1 MYLIEIIML
10 PKDLTKDL
18 KDRLKSINGQ
28 VEGIIKMLDK
38 SDNPAQ
44 ILNQF
49 KAVNKGFEKAQHLL
63 LDEVF
68 RKTLAIK
75 IAEALETC
83 PGNCGQEEKIATI
96 RKQFPNL
103 NLYELTDKMKEIESI
118 YEFLQTNTEKNMQT
132 ITLTIDNMV
141 CQGCAEK
148 ITDILEELEGIEKVK
163 TKAIQKSVR
172 VEFNPEKINE
182 SEIETAL
189 TKSGYEPK
197 KAVI

>member
-1 MYLIEIIML
+1 ML

-18 KDRLKSINGQ
+18 KDRLKGINGQ
-28 VEGIIKMLDK
+28 VDGVIKMLDN

-49 KAVNKGFEKAQHLL
+49 KAINKGFEKAQHLL

-68 RKTLAIK
+68 RKALAIK

-103 NLYELTDKMKEIESI
+103 NLYELTDKMKEIETI
-118 YEFLQTNTEKNMQT
+118 YEFLQINTKENMQT
-132 ITLTIDNMV
+132 LALTIDNMV

-148 ITDILEELEGIEKVK
+148 ITNILNELEGIKKVK
-163 TKAIQKSVR
+163 TKAMQKSVR
-172 VEFNPEKINE
+172 VEFNPYKINE

>member
-1 MYLIEIIML
+1 ML

-18 KDRLKSINGQ
+18 KDRLKNINGQ
-28 VEGIIKMLDK
+28 VEGLLNMLDK

-49 KAVNKGFEKAQHLL
+49 KAVNKGFEKAQYLL

-96 RKQFPNL
+96 RQQFPNL
-103 NLYELTDKMKEIESI
+103 NLYELTDKMEEIESI

-132 ITLTIDNMV
+132 ITLKIDNMV

-148 ITDILEELEGIEKVK
+148 ITDILKELKGTKKIK
-163 TKAIQKSVR
+163 TKVIKKLVQ
-172 VEFNPEKINE
+172 VEFNPDLINE

-189 TKSGYEPK
+189 TKSGYQPK

>member
-1 MYLIEIIML
+1 MYLIEVIML

-49 KAVNKGFEKAQHLL
+49 KAVNKGFEKAQYLL

-96 RKQFPNL
+96 RQQFPNL
-103 NLYELTDKMKEIESI
+103 NLYELTDKMEEIESI
-118 YEFLQTNTEKNMQT
+118 YEFLQTNTEENMQT
-132 ITLTIDNMV
+132 ITLKIDNMV

-148 ITDILEELEGIEKVK
+148 ITDILKELEGTKKIK
-163 TKAIQKSVR
+163 TNVIKKLVQ
-172 VEFNPEKINE
+172 VEFNPDKINE
-182 SEIETAL
+182 SEIETVL
-189 TKSGYEPK
+189 TKSGYQPK

>member
-1 MYLIEIIML
+1 ML

-18 KDRLKSINGQ
+18 KDRLSNIKGQ
-28 VEGIIKMLDK
+28 LEGVIKMLDE
-38 SDNPAQ
+38 SDDPAQ

-68 RKTLAIK
+68 RKSLALK

-83 PGNCGQEEKIATI
+83 PGNCGQEEKIAII
-96 RKQFPNL
+96 RNQFPDL
-103 NLYELTDKMKEIESI
+103 GLYELTDKMKEIEKI
-118 YEFLQTNTEKNMQT
+118 YEFLNKNKDEDTMKE

-148 ITDILEELEGIEKVK
+148 ITEILKEVKGVQEVK
-163 TKAIQKSVR
+163 TKAMKKSVQIKYSSAR
-172 VEFNPEKINE
+172 TNEDNLITVLTEAGYKPKEFLSK
-182 SEIETAL
+182 
-189 TKSGYEPK
+189 
-197 KAVI
+197 

>member
-1 MYLIEIIML
+1 
-10 PKDLTKDL
+10 
-18 KDRLKSINGQ
+18 
-28 VEGIIKMLDK
+28 MLDK

-49 KAVNKGFEKAQHLL
+49 KAVNKGFERAQYLL

-96 RKQFPNL
+96 RQQFPNL
-103 NLYELTDKMKEIESI
+103 NLYELTDKMEEIESI
-118 YEFLQTNTEKNMQT
+118 YEFLQTNTEENMQT
-132 ITLTIDNMV
+132 ITLKIDNMV

-148 ITDILEELEGIEKVK
+148 ITDILKELKGTKKIK
-163 TKAIQKSVR
+163 TKVIKKLVQ
-172 VEFNPEKINE
+172 VEFNPDLINE

-189 TKSGYEPK
+189 TKSGYQPK

>member
-1 MYLIEIIML
+1 ML

-18 KDRLKSINGQ
+18 KDRLKSIRGQ
-28 VEGIIKMLDK
+28 VEGIIKMLDE

-96 RKQFPNL
+96 RNQFPDL
-103 NLYELTDKMKEIESI
+103 NLYELTDKMKEIETI
-118 YEFLQTNTEKNMQT
+118 YDFLQTNKTENMQT
-132 ITLTIDNMV
+132 ITLNIDNMV

-148 ITDILEELEGIEKVK
+148 TTDILKKLEGIKNVK
-163 TKAIQKSVR
+163 TKTMQKSVQ
-172 VEFNPEKINE
+172 VEFNPDQISE
-182 SEIETAL
+182 SNISNAL

-197 KAVI
+197 KSVI

>member
-18 KDRLKSINGQ
+18 KDRLKNINGQ
-28 VEGIIKMLDK
+28 VEGLLNMLDK

-49 KAVNKGFEKAQHLL
+49 KAVNKGFEKAQYLL

-96 RKQFPNL
+96 RQQFPNL
-103 NLYELTDKMKEIESI
+103 NLYELTDKMEEIESI

-132 ITLTIDNMV
+132 ITLKIDNMV

-148 ITDILEELEGIEKVK
+148 ITDILKELKGTKKIK
-163 TKAIQKSVR
+163 TKVIKKLVQ
-172 VEFNPEKINE
+172 VEFNPDLINE

-189 TKSGYEPK
+189 TKSGYQPK

>member
-1 MYLIEIIML
+1 MGGFNLNNML

-75 IAEALETC
+75 IAEALENC
-83 PGNCGQEEKIATI
+83 PGNCGQEEKIAII
-96 RKQFPNL
+96 RTQFPEL
-103 NLYELTDKMKEIESI
+103 GLYELTDKMKEMKAIED
-118 YEFLQTNTEKNMQT
+118 FLQKSKNR
-132 ITLTIDNMV
+132 
-141 CQGCAEK
+141 K
-148 ITDILEELEGIEKVK
+148 
-163 TKAIQKSVR
+163 
-172 VEFNPEKINE
+172 
-182 SEIETAL
+182 
-189 TKSGYEPK
+189 
-197 KAVI
+197 

>member
-1 MYLIEIIML
+1 ML

-18 KDRLKSINGQ
+18 KDRLNSIKGQ
-28 VEGIIKMLDK
+28 VEGVIKMLDE
-38 SDNPAQ
+38 SNDPSQ

-68 RKTLAIK
+68 RKALAMK

-83 PGNCGQEEKIATI
+83 PGNCGQEEKIAII
-96 RKQFPNL
+96 RNQFPDL
-103 NLYELTDKMKEIESI
+103 GLYELTDKMKEIEKI
-118 YEFLQTNTEKNMQT
+118 DEFLQKNKDEDTMKE

-148 ITDILEELEGIEKVK
+148 ITDILKEVEGVQEVK
-163 TKAIQKSVR
+163 TKAIKKSVR
-172 VEFNPEKINE
+172 IKYSSARTNE
-182 SEIETAL
+182 DNLITVL
-189 TKSGYEPK
+189 TESGYKPK
-197 KAVI
+197 ESLSK